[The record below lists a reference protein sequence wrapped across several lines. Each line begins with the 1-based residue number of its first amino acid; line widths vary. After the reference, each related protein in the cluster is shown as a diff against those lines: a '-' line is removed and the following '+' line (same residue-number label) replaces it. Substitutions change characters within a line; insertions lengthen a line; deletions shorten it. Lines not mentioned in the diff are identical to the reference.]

1 MNQILF
7 FSGIVF
13 AGFFLLLSI
22 FLFFYQKVPAVIR
35 YFLKMGNKKVT
46 GSGTGPVVPA
56 GKTSAKS
63 KKDNLQ
69 RKKTSQGMKASQ
81 AGSSTELLDIAQN
94 YATALLDADSTTL
107 LPDLNDQNA

>member
-35 YFLKMGNKKVT
+35 YFLKMGNKRVETK
-46 GSGTGPVVPA
+46 GFKPVKAA
-56 GKTSAKS
+56 GATSAKG
-63 KKDNLQ
+63 KKENQQ
-69 RKKTSQGMKASQ
+69 RKKAADSMKASQ
-81 AGSSTELLDIAQN
+81 TGSSTELLDIAQN

>member
-46 GSGTGPVVPA
+46 ARGAGSVVPA

-69 RKKTSQGMKASQ
+69 RKKTSQ